1 MVYIFSD
8 ETVKIKGKNIYLYTF
23 RDRQQRQSEIIAQLT
38 NSILIHPHS
47 YSSIGIITH
56 NNKNIIIKPKT
67 YLNVTFAYNYE
78 SMLIKMIIAQHNG
91 TDFATF
97 VNNMNSFHH
106 DDCHTYT
113 DNYKMVPGDWM
124 KILWQISIQCPT
136 NLTDIGMVHKNT
148 QLNVLKAHY
157 YKLCK
162 QDQINQ
168 RWDKFCPADIFLF
181 NCINDILSTKT
192 FKEFKE
198 TIISK
203 IENKTFYPLSI
214 KKTMNPTLTL
224 ISPQISLNIKDKTVM
239 FNDKELY
246 IQHRKMMGYNYVELC
261 DRNARYGK
269 GKIVSNDTL
278 TQIKYCLCLHETA
291 LQYYYVF

>member
-113 DNYKMVPGDWM
+113 DNYKMVPDDWM
-124 KILWQISIQCPT
+124 KILWQISMQCPT

-162 QDQINQ
+162 HDQINP

-181 NCINDILSTKT
+181 
-192 FKEFKE
+192 
-198 TIISK
+198 
-203 IENKTFYPLSI
+203 
-214 KKTMNPTLTL
+214 
-224 ISPQISLNIKDKTVM
+224 
-239 FNDKELY
+239 
-246 IQHRKMMGYNYVELC
+246 G
-261 DRNARYGK
+261 
-269 GKIVSNDTL
+269 
-278 TQIKYCLCLHETA
+278 
-291 LQYYYVF
+291 